1 MGQEEL
7 LGIFIEGPALLSGHD
22 ELADE
27 ASPVADVI
35 ILVVLG
41 QVEDVLGQQLA
52 LQQRTCS
59 WLASPSLAGKLRPT
73 LGSHPRYL
81 LGVGQVELSCQIDDL
96 QLDNVLLVG
105 EGLGHLA
112 QHIRCDLWHVLAV
125 LANEPQDAGSCHW
138 HL

>member
-27 ASPVADVI
+27 TSPVADVVV
-35 ILVVLG
+35 LVILG
-41 QVEDVLGQQLA
+41 QVEDILGQQLA
-52 LQQRTCS
+52 LWQRTRS
-59 WLASPSLAGKLRPT
+59 GLASPSVTGKLRPT
-73 LGSHPRYL
+73 LGWHPWYL
-81 LGVGQVELSCQIDDL
+81 LGVGQVELSRQIDDL
-96 QLDNVLLVG
+96 QLDNVLLIG

-112 QHIRCDLWHVLAV
+112 QHIRCDLGHVLAV
-125 LANEPQDAGSCHW
+125 LANEPQDAGPCHW

>member
-1 MGQEEL
+1 MAENMLKAGL
-7 LGIFIEGPALLSGHD
+7 SLIE
-22 ELADE
+22 
-27 ASPVADVI
+27 
-35 ILVVLG
+35 
-41 QVEDVLGQQLA
+41 
-52 LQQRTCS
+52 
-59 WLASPSLAGKLRPT
+59 KLRHT

-112 QHIRCDLWHVLAV
+112 QHIRRNLGHMLAV
-125 LANEPQDAGSCHW
+125 LANEPQDAGPCHW